1 MNIFKIVLAL
11 ALINISLFLPL
22 NAAELTVPKPENS
35 ELKNATA
42 LQIEQGEKD
51 NEGVDWESLE
61 EGLEEFSA
69 YTPEDGAEGDC
80 VAGNSR
86 D

>member
-11 ALINISLFLPL
+11 ALINTPLFLAL

-35 ELKNATA
+35 ELKNAIA

-61 EGLEEFSA
+61 EGLEESSA
-69 YTPEDGAEGDC
+69 CTPEDGAEGDC
-80 VAGNSR
+80 AAANSR